1 MGCCNDI
8 CRSFDLLLTLNFFQ
22 PSLTVCTLLFFS
34 VNCVAKVF
42 WAFVWI
48 RVSLLF
54 SINLDV
60 DCAFEMLVKL
70 VILCL
75 MSWEHETNFR
85 CLCFI

>member
-8 CRSFDLLLTLNFFQ
+8 CHSFDLLTLNFFQ
-22 PSLTVCTLLFFS
+22 PSLTVCTLLFFFS

-42 WAFVWI
+42 WAFVWV

-60 DCAFEMLVKL
+60 DYAFEMRIKL